1 MHKVGIIGIFV
12 LLTIENKGE
21 IFIDDIIFNS
31 MCPLQSLIC
40 IRINFVGNY
49 VEIIYIRS
57 YTEMPILPTSGISK
71 KKLE

>member
-21 IFIDDIIFNS
+21 IFIDNIIFNS

-40 IRINFVGNY
+40 IRINLVGNC

-57 YTEMPILPTSGISK
+57 YTEMPILPTSVISK
-71 KKLE
+71 KLE